1 MIPLS
6 PDLHAAY
13 LHDESQFAGAASFIA
28 FPATPD
34 ALLAE
39 ILAARDRNLPITP
52 QGARTALTGAGVPVT
67 PHGLLLSCERLAG
80 VTPLPPLPDGTPLLR
95 VLPGTRLADLRAA
108 CPPGWFFPTDP
119 TEPSATI
126 GGMISTNASGA
137 RSFRYGPVRPHVRA
151 LTLIPPYHPDLPP
164 SPFVLR
170 RTLPPPRPPV
180 KTAAGYCLDSPDPID
195 LHIGAE
201 GTLAI
206 IADATLALT
215 PVPDARAAL
224 FILVPDAPDLP
235 LPALRALSDIAAI
248 EYFDAPSLALL
259 HAHGHLAPLLPH
271 APPDDS
277 AALCIEFH
285 SASPAAAESAA
296 AATYDLLTSALSL
309 PLPDATLLATTPRE
323 LDALRAFRHALP
335 ETVNAIVAENKRRT
349 SALTKLAT
357 DFAVPP
363 DALPDLLR
371 TYRADLRDARIP
383 YVTFGHIGDAHLHL
397 NLLPDRPELL
407 PAARALIR
415 RWAARVTALGGS
427 LSAEHGIGKLKRP
440 LFLDHTPADRIARL
454 AAIKNTY
461 DPEHLLN
468 PGTLLP

>member
-13 LHDESQFAGAASFIA
+13 LHDESQFVGTASHIA

-39 ILAARDRNLPITP
+39 ILAARAADLPLTP
-52 QGARTALTGAGVPVT
+52 QGARTALTGSGVPVT

-95 VLPGTRLADLRAA
+95 VLPGTRLSDLRAA

-119 TEPSATI
+119 TEPSATL

-164 SPFVLR
+164 APLALR
-170 RTLPPPRPPV
+170 RTLPPPRPVV
-180 KTAAGYCLDSPDPID
+180 KTAAGYCLDAADPID
-195 LHIGAE
+195 LYIGSE

-206 IADATLALT
+206 TADATLALT
-215 PVPDARAAL
+215 PVPAAISAL

-235 LPALRALSDIAAI
+235 LPALRDLPDIAAI

-259 HAHGHLAPLLPH
+259 HAHGHLAPLLSH
-271 APPDDS
+271 APPPDA

-285 SASPAAAESAA
+285 SASPDAAEAAATT
-296 AATYDLLTSALSL
+296 TYDLLSAALPL

-323 LDALRAFRHALP
+323 LDVLRTFRHALP
-335 ETVNAIVAENKRRT
+335 ETVNAIVAEHKKADP
-349 SALTKLAT
+349 ALTKLAT

-363 DALPDLLR
+363 AALPDLLR
-371 TYRADLRDARIP
+371 TYRADLREARLP

-397 NLLPDRPELL
+397 NLLPDRPEHL
-407 PAARALIR
+407 PIARDLIH
-415 RWAARVTALGGS
+415 RWATRVTALGGS

-440 LFLDHTPADRIARL
+440 LFLAHTQPARLDRL
-454 AAIKNTY
+454 AAVKNAH
-461 DPEHLLN
+461 DPRHLLN